1 MVRGINYQPA
11 VIKPSQAQ
19 LETPTTVEHDEHG
32 KLRSVRPNDDE
43 IDLFGIT
50 HTGRVR
56 KDNQDHFFIAMVHPQ
71 INVVGSS
78 LPSDCDLP
86 LRGTRL
92 GTILLV
98 ADGVGGSTDGG
109 TAARL
114 ATMAVADYVSASF
127 RSYHEAGAGRAGEFL
142 ESLRAAAFQ
151 AHDRVRA
158 ESVAAGHGTMAT
170 TLTLGIGVWPWIYI
184 VQVGDSR
191 AYIYTH
197 GSLRQIT
204 RDQTMAQDFVDRGLI
219 KPEQKERSPLAH
231 VLASSIGGDQAAPVV
246 SRVDVSERG
255 CVLVFCSDGLTKHV
269 TDEEIS
275 TRCAEMQNAEQLAR
289 DLLELALNRGGSD
302 NITIVIARAP
312 QTT

>member
-1 MVRGINYQPA
+1 MNRSP
-11 VIKPSQAQ
+11 QARP
-19 LETPTTVEHDEHG
+19 EAPPRIERDEHG
-32 KLRSVRPNDDE
+32 TLRSVRPTDNE

-50 HTGRVR
+50 DPGLVR

-71 INVVGSS
+71 INVVGTS

-86 LRGTRL
+86 LRGSRL

-109 TAARL
+109 AAARL
-114 ATMAVADYVSASF
+114 ATMAVADYISASF

-142 ESLRAAAFQ
+142 ESLQAAAFQ

-158 ESVAAGHGTMAT
+158 ESVAAGHGIMAT

-191 AYIYTH
+191 AYIYTR

-204 RDQTMAQDFVDRGLI
+204 RDQTLAQDFVDRGLI

-231 VLASSIGGDQAAPVV
+231 VLASSIGGDEAAPVV

-255 CVLVFCSDGLTKHV
+255 CVLLFCSDGLTKHV
-269 TDEEIS
+269 TDAEIS
-275 TRCAEMQNAEQLAR
+275 TRCEKMQNAEQLAR
-289 DLLELALNRGGSD
+289 DLLTLALDRGGSD

-312 QTT
+312 QAA

>member
-1 MVRGINYQPA
+1 MNRPPHVRT
-11 VIKPSQAQ
+11 
-19 LETPTTVEHDEHG
+19 ETPARVERDDDG
-32 KLRSVRPNDDE
+32 TLRSVRPTDDE

-50 HTGRVR
+50 DTGLVR

-71 INVVGSS
+71 INVVGTS
-78 LPSDCDLP
+78 LPSDCGLP
-86 LRGTRL
+86 LRGSRL
-92 GTILLV
+92 GTILMV
-98 ADGVGGSTDGG
+98 ADGVGGSADGG

-114 ATMAVADYVSASF
+114 ATMAVADYISASF
-127 RSYHEAGAGRAGEFL
+127 RSYHEAGAGRDGDFL
-142 ESLRAAAFQ
+142 DSLRTAAFQ
-151 AHDRVRA
+151 AHDRVRS
-158 ESVAAGHGTMAT
+158 ESVAAGQGIMAT

-197 GSLRQIT
+197 GALHQIT
-204 RDQTMAQDFVDRGLI
+204 RDQTLAEDFVERGLI
-219 KPEQKERSPLAH
+219 KPEDRQKSPLNH
-231 VLASSIGGDQAAPVV
+231 VLVSSIGGDEAAPVV

-269 TDEEIS
+269 TDTEIS
-275 TRCAEMQNAEQLAR
+275 NHCATMQNAEQLAR
-289 DLLELALNRGGSD
+289 DLHKLALDRGGSD

>member
-1 MVRGINYQPA
+1 MNRRHQVGP
-11 VIKPSQAQ
+11 
-19 LETPTTVEHDEHG
+19 ETPPSVERDDDG
-32 KLRSVRPNDDE
+32 TLRSVRPNDDE

-50 HTGRVR
+50 DPGLVR
-56 KDNQDHFFIAMVHPQ
+56 NDNQDHFFIAMVHPQ
-71 INVVGSS
+71 INVFGTS
-78 LPSDCDLP
+78 LPSDCALP

-92 GTILLV
+92 GTILMV
-98 ADGVGGSTDGG
+98 ADGVGGSADGA

-114 ATMAVADYVSASF
+114 ATMAVADYISASF
-127 RSYHEAGAGRAGEFL
+127 RSYHEAGAGRDGDFL
-142 ESLRAAAFQ
+142 KSLRTAAFQ

-158 ESVAAGHGTMAT
+158 ESVAAGHGPMAT
-170 TLTLGIGVWPWIYI
+170 TFTLGIGVWPWIYI

-204 RDQTMAQDFVDRGLI
+204 RDQTLAEDFVDRGLI
-219 KPEQKERSPLAH
+219 KPEDRQRSPLTH
-231 VLASSIGGDQAAPVV
+231 VLVSSIGGDEADPVV

-255 CVLVFCSDGLTKHV
+255 CVLLFCSDGLTKHV
-269 TDEEIS
+269 TDAEIS
-275 TRCAEMQNAEQLAR
+275 VHCAEMQNAEQLAR
-289 DLLELALNRGGSD
+289 DLLKLALDRGGSD

>member
-1 MVRGINYQPA
+1 MNTRPQVQPEPA
-11 VIKPSQAQ
+11 PRI
-19 LETPTTVEHDEHG
+19 ERDDDGT
-32 KLRSVRPNDDE
+32 LRSVRPTDDE

-50 HTGRVR
+50 DPGLVR

-71 INVVGSS
+71 INVFGTS
-78 LPSDCDLP
+78 LPSDYVLP
-86 LRGTRL
+86 LRGSRL
-92 GTILLV
+92 GTILMV
-98 ADGVGGSTDGG
+98 ADGVGGSADGG

-114 ATMAVADYVSASF
+114 ATMAVADYISASF
-127 RSYHEAGAGRAGEFL
+127 RSYHEAGAGRDGDFL
-142 ESLRAAAFQ
+142 ESLRTAAFQ

-158 ESVAAGHGTMAT
+158 ESVAAGHGRMAT

-204 RDQTMAQDFVDRGLI
+204 RDQTLAEDFIDQGLI
-219 KPEQKERSPLAH
+219 KPEDRQKSPLAH
-231 VLASSIGGDQAAPVV
+231 VLVSSIGGDEAAPVV

-269 TDEEIS
+269 TDAEIS
-275 TRCAEMQNAEQLAR
+275 THCAEMQNAEQLAR
-289 DLLELALNRGGSD
+289 DLLKLALDRGGSD